1 MTGWMGGIAGLAD
14 GAGAMFAGLVI
25 AVLVA
30 CAPRPRRVVIEQ
42 GFGQAPSSAAAD
54 LPGAH
59 HRAVLAVEQVL
70 NRRGRLAHHA
80 TTPPRHHAT
89 TLELAGVKMRP
100 GRYVVL
106 IIGVGIGVGALVGLA
121 PGPFVG
127 FLAMLA
133 SGLVA
138 RLLRKVRTSRRRK
151 AFADQ
156 LDDSLQLLASSLR
169 AGHSL
174 LRALDA
180 VSREAEEPTAPEFAR
195 VVNQTR
201 LGRDLGFALDDTAT
215 RMGSDDFL
223 WVAQA
228 IAIHRTVGGNLAE
241 VLDTV
246 GNTIRERNQIRR
258 QVKALS
264 AEGRLSAYVLMAL
277 PFGITGFLAVSNPSY
292 IGAFTRS
299 ALGYALIA
307 VALVMLVVG
316 ALWLRKVVTFK
327 F

>member
-1 MTGWMGGIAGLAD
+1 MTGWMGGIAGLAV

-80 TTPPRHHAT
+80 TT
-89 TLELAGVKMRP
+89 LELAGVKMRP

-121 PGPFVG
+121 AGPFVG